1 MSQKTDVSS
10 EFFATVRQQFVDAGL
25 ILESE
30 NNQGKENRMKYK
42 KVIGLVVAIVCA
54 LASIWVGAWLT
65 GSVFRYG
72 DWQHFPA
79 LATCATFAVTSGAY
93 AFKLFIDWATE

>member
-79 LATCATFAVTSGAY
+79 TFT
-93 AFKLFIDWATE
+93 AFMGLVVSFGSAIKIFLDWDDE